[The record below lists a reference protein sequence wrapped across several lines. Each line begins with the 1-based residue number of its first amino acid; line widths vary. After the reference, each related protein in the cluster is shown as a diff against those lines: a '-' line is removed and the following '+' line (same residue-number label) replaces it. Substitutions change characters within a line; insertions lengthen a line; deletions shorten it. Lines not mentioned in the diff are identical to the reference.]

1 MDRFPSMYIADCCV
15 RDTWWSCRRIG
26 PCHSSFDFFF
36 SFCYTFFFFFF
47 LLLLLFFF
55 LLIVC
60 FGFSLVD
67 DCCCF
72 THCLL
77 VVRINSSTISTYSY
91 INLYDMVFSYQHN
104 GHGYWHWVC
113 TNMFSLIQPHT
124 DGGRGQRMV
133 LAPCRSVALSLCRL
147 FPLSKRSFTW
157 GSNQMMVAHRAR
169 SPKPE
174 CLRTRHYIYV
184 QFSVSARTATAT
196 PPHRRQPLVG
206 VGVGALVNLNVGPR
220 WVARNCECLYANTS
234 LANHF
239 ANLLVDNLMAIEK
252 LIMRRS
258 VHAPK

>member
-26 PCHSSFDFFF
+26 PSILRSTF
-36 SFCYTFFFFFF
+36 SFHFVTLFSFFFF

-133 LAPCRSVALSLCRL
+133 LAPCRSVALSPISSIQTFLYMGIKSNDGGPPSSEPEARVPTYTPLYLCAV
-147 FPLSKRSFTW
+147 FCV
-157 GSNQMMVAHRAR
+157 GSHSHGHP
-169 SPKPE
+169 SPSTTTT
-174 CLRTRHYIYV
+174 CWCWCWC
-184 QFSVSARTATAT
+184 
-196 PPHRRQPLVG
+196 VG
-206 VGVGALVNLNVGPR
+206 QSQCWSPVGCAQLWMPV
-220 WVARNCECLYANTS
+220 C
-234 LANHF
+234 
-239 ANLLVDNLMAIEK
+239 
-252 LIMRRS
+252 
-258 VHAPK
+258 